1 VFLGLVT
8 FKQSGFTQGGP
19 TVTRAA
25 RAIRP
30 GEVVELTVDAP
41 ASAQLVRVRAFDRDW
56 AAYRDASGKWHALV
70 GIDLDTKIGTY
81 DAVVTAGAEHAVER
95 LAVARRVFPTRRLTV
110 DPDLVHPPPDQ
121 EARVER
127 EAEHLH
133 ELWGRAAPERLWTV
147 PFERPVPD
155 EANSAF
161 GTRSIYNGEARP
173 PHTGA
178 DFLSPTGRPV
188 KAPNA
193 GRVVLADP
201 QYFSGNTVIIDHG
214 LGLFS
219 ILAHLS
225 QIDVKVGDVVTAGQ
239 IVGKVGAT
247 GRVTGP
253 HLHWGVRLNNARVDP
268 LSLLYVAGQNTSR
281 ERTERGDG
289 VPASEASEG
298 VPGEA
303 GPLFD
308 RLCGGD
314 IPPEKND

>member
-1 VFLGLVT
+1 
-8 FKQSGFTQGGP
+8 
-19 TVTRAA
+19 VTREA

-30 GEVVELTVDAP
+30 GEVVLLTIDATP
-41 ASAQLVRVRAFDRDW
+41 SAPQVSVRAFDREW
-56 AAYRDASGKWHALV
+56 AAYRDPGSGTWRALV
-70 GIDLDTKIGTY
+70 GIDLDATIGGH
-81 DAVVTAGAEHAVER
+81 DAVVTAGPEHATEHLTVVPR
-95 LAVARRVFPTRRLTV
+95 AFPTRRLAV
-110 DPDLVHPPPDQ
+110 NPDLVHPPPDQ
-121 EARVER
+121 QARVDR
-127 EAEHLH
+127 EATHLH
-133 ELWGRAAPERLWTV
+133 DLWDHPAAQRLWTAAFV
-147 PFERPVPD
+147 RPVPD

-161 GTRSIYNGEARP
+161 GTRSVYNGEPRP

-225 QIDVKVGDVVTAGQ
+225 EIDVKSGDMVTAGQ
-239 IVGKVGAT
+239 LVGKVGAT

-268 LSLLYVAGQNTSR
+268 LSLIYVLG
-281 ERTERGDG
+281 
-289 VPASEASEG
+289 
-298 VPGEA
+298 
-303 GPLFD
+303 
-308 RLCGGD
+308 RL
-314 IPPEKND
+314 